1 MSFGSGR
8 TATVSESDAQASPL
22 FIPLLFI
29 SVLFVGALPF
39 YVRQPVV
46 SGESVSGPAWF
57 GGAHLGEPAAD
68 VYWLCALPVCI
79 GAVAVYCVWSERRSG
94 VAMHVRLWLVA
105 SLDCRVQQQFSC
117 RTE

>member
-1 MSFGSGR
+1 M
-8 TATVSESDAQASPL
+8 SESDAQASSL

-79 GAVAVYCVWSERRSG
+79 GAVAVYCVWSERR
-94 VAMHVRLWLVA
+94 RA
-105 SLDCRVQQQFSC
+105 SPCMLGCGLLRVSDCRVQQQFSC